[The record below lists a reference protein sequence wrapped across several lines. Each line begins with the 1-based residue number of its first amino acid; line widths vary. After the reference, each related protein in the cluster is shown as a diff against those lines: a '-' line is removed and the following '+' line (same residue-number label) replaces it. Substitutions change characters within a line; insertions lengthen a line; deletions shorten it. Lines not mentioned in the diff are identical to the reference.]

1 MRQREIHRNTRQ
13 RKVIL
18 EAVEMLNCH
27 PSATQVFDAVRNV
40 LPRTSLSTVYRNL
53 GILVNQGRLIAVK
66 NGDKEIRYDH
76 NIMEHYHIKCSVCGR
91 ITDVGVDQLRFN
103 RLSLEKVSGFKVKEV
118 NISLTGIC
126 PECAEQHEKEISNE
140 H

>member
-1 MRQREIHRNTRQ
+1 MKQREVHRNTRQ

-18 EAVEMLNCH
+18 EAVEQLNCH
-27 PSATQVFDAVRNV
+27 PSATQVFDAVRSI

-53 GILVNQGRLIAVK
+53 GILVNQGRLITVK

-76 NIMEHYHIKCSVCGR
+76 NIIEHYHIKCSVCGR
-91 ITDVGVDQLRFN
+91 IRDISVDQLRIN
-103 RLSLEKVSGFKVKEV
+103 RSSLEKESGFKVDEV

-126 PECAEQHEKEISNE
+126 PECAEQLEKERSHE
-140 H
+140 Y